1 MTTFSAVPSQYQGYV
16 KSAAASLGIP
26 VDVVAT
32 QINLESGWNPKAVSP
47 AGAEGIA
54 QFEPGTFASYGPK
67 GGSPFNVADAFEAY
81 VSYMSELLREEHGD
95 LRKALEAYNAG
106 PGNLGAGAGY
116 ASTILSGAG
125 TGDVTASGGTGG
137 GGGGGGAQ
145 QAGFVGDLLG
155 SIPIIGPF
163 LSAGSALSDVAKAI
177 VGTLGPISQVFAD
190 LGKAVETT
198 MTIVLWLVNPMNW
211 LRLIAGVVGGVSL
224 VAGLVLVAGAA

>member
-1 MTTFSAVPSQYQGYV
+1 MTTFSAVPKQYQGYV
-16 KSAAASLGIP
+16 KDAAAKLGIP

-32 QINLESGWNPKAVSP
+32 QINLESGWNPRAVSP

-67 GGSPFNVADAFEAY
+67 GGSPFNVGDAFQAY
-81 VSYMSELLREEHGD
+81 VAYMSELLREEGGD

-137 GGGGGGAQ
+137 GGGGGGVQ
-145 QAGFVGDLLG
+145 QAGFIGDLLG
-155 SIPIIGPF
+155 AIPVIGPF
-163 LSAGSALSDVAKAI
+163 LSAGSALSDVANSI
-177 VGTLGPISQVFAD
+177 MSTLGPIAQVFSD
-190 LGKAVETT
+190 LGKAVETG
-198 MTIVLWLVNPMNW
+198 MTIILWLVNPMNW
-211 LRLIAGVVGGVSL
+211 LRLIAGVIGAGSL
-224 VAGLVLVAGAA
+224 VTGLILVAGAA